1 MENADLT
8 CTYIIWLIFDGAKRS
23 SAPTGDLVG
32 GRQDPSRPMLM
43 SSKLC
48 ISRDVPRQGYR
59 CRWGIAPASPRV
71 FLHDFAYL
79 DIHPWHSSGP
89 NQPPDMIWGGGLIVA
104 LQNGFPIPYLAIGT
118 MSAFFVVIWPFS
130 PRVGCKTRN
139 RAIGSVTFQTI
150 ITKNGGVT

>member
-8 CTYIIWLIFDGAKRS
+8 CTYIIWLIFDGAKCS

-48 ISRDVPRQGYR
+48 ISRDVPRHGYR

-89 NQPPDMIWGGGLIVA
+89 NQPPDMIWGGGVNCRVA
-104 LQNGFPIPYLAIGT
+104 KWFSNSLSCDWNNVSIFCSNMAVLTSCWLQDEKQGNRIGNIPNNYY
-118 MSAFFVVIWPFS
+118 
-130 PRVGCKTRN
+130 
-139 RAIGSVTFQTI
+139 
-150 ITKNGGVT
+150 